1 MKTRGSGVLLHITSL
16 PSPYGIGD
24 LGPEAYRFVDFL
36 SESKQVYWQIL
47 PLNPTVTVLGNSPY
61 SSPSAFAGNPILVS
75 PEALIERGFLSKSDF
90 DYNTTFS
97 VGSVDYEKVTKY
109 KESLLQIAYEK
120 NKERLTS
127 DYEFM
132 SFCHENSYWLDD
144 YALFISLKGS
154 FNLGSWSEW
163 PMDLR
168 DRHETSLKEW
178 REKLKERILKEKFIQ
193 YLFFKQWA
201 SLKDYCRSKNIH
213 IIGDIP
219 IYVTYDSS
227 DVWTNPDIFKLGD
240 EKLPTFV
247 AGVPPDYFSKTG
259 QLWGNPVYR
268 WEVLRERDYSWWIE
282 RVAHNLKLIDFIRL
296 DHFRGFVSCWEV
308 PAEEETAINGK
319 WIDVP
324 VNDFFNK
331 LFKRFPSIPIIAE
344 DLGFITADVRE
355 VISRF
360 DLPGM
365 RLLLFAF
372 GNDFPRSTYL
382 PHNYVKNCVIYTGT
396 HDNNTVKGWFMR
408 EASLNDKKSFFKY
421 IGREVGVEDISWE
434 MIRLA
439 MSSVADTVIIPMQDI
454 IGLGEEA
461 RMNLPSTTKGNWQ
474 WRLQPDQ
481 LTQSMVERLRDLTE
495 TYGRA

>member
-24 LGPEAYRFVDFL
+24 LGKEAYRFIDFL
-36 SESKQVYWQIL
+36 SESNQSYWQIL
-47 PLNPTVTVLGNSPY
+47 PLNPTVTVLGNTPY
-61 SSPSAFAGNPILVS
+61 SSPSAFAGNPILIS
-75 PEALIERGFLSKSDF
+75 PEALIEEGFLSKSDL
-90 DYNTTFS
+90 DPNPSFS
-97 VGSVDYEKVTKY
+97 VEGVEYEKITEY
-109 KESLLQIAYEK
+109 KKKVLQIAYANSKEK
-120 NKERLTS
+120 LKL
-127 DYEFM
+127 DCEFM
-132 SFCHENSYWLDD
+132 FFCRENSYWLED
-144 YALFISLKGS
+144 YALFISLKEN
-154 FNLGSWSEW
+154 FNLGTWGEW
-163 PMDLR
+163 PLDLR
-168 DRHETSLKEW
+168 DRHEASLREW
-178 REKLKERILKEKFIQ
+178 KEKLKDRILKEKFIQ

-201 SLKDYCRSKNIH
+201 SLKDYCRSKNIQ

-227 DVWTNPDIFKLGD
+227 DVWKNPDIFKLND
-240 EKLPTFV
+240 EKLPSFV
-247 AGVPPDYFSKTG
+247 AGVPPDYYSETG

-268 WEVLRERDYSWWIE
+268 WEVLKNKDYSWWIE
-282 RVAHNLKLIDFIRL
+282 RVAHNLKLIDLIRL

-319 WIDVP
+319 WVDLP

-331 LFKRFPSIPIIAE
+331 LFKRFPCIPIIAE
-344 DLGFITADVRE
+344 DLGFITPDVRE
-355 VISRF
+355 VIRRF

-372 GNDFPRSTYL
+372 GNDFPGSTYL
-382 PHNYVKNCVIYTGT
+382 PHNHIRNCVVYTGT
-396 HDNNTVKGWFMR
+396 HDNNTVKGWFMK
-408 EASLNDKKSFFKY
+408 EASSKNKRSFFKY
-421 IGREVGVEDISWE
+421 IGRDVEADDVSWE

-439 MSSVADTVIIPMQDI
+439 MSSIADTVIIPMQDI

-474 WRLQPDQ
+474 WRLKPDQ
-481 LTQSMVERLRDLTE
+481 LTQSIVGKLKDITG

>member
-1 MKTRGSGVLLHITSL
+1 
-16 PSPYGIGD
+16 
-24 LGPEAYRFVDFL
+24 
-36 SESKQVYWQIL
+36 
-47 PLNPTVTVLGNSPY
+47 
-61 SSPSAFAGNPILVS
+61 
-75 PEALIERGFLSKSDF
+75 
-90 DYNTTFS
+90 
-97 VGSVDYEKVTKY
+97 
-109 KESLLQIAYEK
+109 
-120 NKERLTS
+120 
-127 DYEFM
+127 
-132 SFCHENSYWLDD
+132 
-144 YALFISLKGS
+144 
-154 FNLGSWSEW
+154 
-163 PMDLR
+163 MDLR
-168 DRHETSLKEW
+168 DRNEASLKEW
-178 REKLKERILKEKFIQ
+178 KEKLKERILKEKFIQ

-481 LTQSMVERLRDLTE
+481 LTQSLVERLRDLAE
-495 TYGRA
+495 TYGRG